1 MTIRDLAAQTGYS
14 VGTISR
20 VLNDRPNVSK
30 KARAAILAAVE
41 ASGFQLN
48 VNAKQLKQQQGD
60 TILVV
65 VKGTGNELFGSLLEA
80 IQRRVMGTRYPLVVD
95 YMDEDRNEVQRAL
108 QLFREKKPKGILFLG
123 GNKESFTE
131 DFAQITIPCVM
142 VTSDAS
148 GLPYSN
154 LSSVVSDD
162 RLGANQAIRHLMDL
176 GHRHIAVIGGCQ
188 ATSDTSRLRYL
199 GCLDAFCA
207 GNLTFDEDRN
217 YRRGR
222 FSFADGYR
230 AAKDLF
236 CQEQHPTAI
245 FAMADVM
252 AIGAIRAIRDAGLR
266 VPEDVSVM
274 GYDGLTLGEYFVPKL
289 ATICQDVDRLAER
302 SVDILLSHI
311 DRSGGPHYE
320 TVPVAIRA
328 AESAQPPTVRSE

>member
-1 MTIRDLAAQTGYS
+1 MTIKDLSAQTGYS

-20 VLNDRPNVSK
+20 VLNGRPNVSK
-30 KARAAILAAVE
+30 QAREAILAAVE

-80 IQRRVMGTRYPLVVD
+80 IQRRVMETRYPLVVD
-95 YMDEDRNEVQRAL
+95 YMDEGCNEVQRAL
-108 QLFREKKPKGILFLG
+108 QLFREKKPQGILFLG
-123 GNKESFTE
+123 GNKENFTE
-131 DFAQITIPCVM
+131 DFARITVPCVM

-148 GLPYSN
+148 GLPHDN

-162 RLGANQAIRHLMDL
+162 RLGAEYAIRHLCDL
-176 GHRHIAVIGGCQ
+176 GHRRIAIIGGDPD
-188 ATSDTSRLRYL
+188 TSDTSMLRYT
-199 GCLDAFCA
+199 GCLDAFRAQAIPFCRESD
-207 GNLTFDEDRN
+207 FRS
-217 YRRGR
+217 GR

-230 AAKDLF
+230 AARALF
-236 CQEQHPTAI
+236 QNGQRPTAI

-274 GYDGLTLGEYFVPKL
+274 GYDGLILGEYFVPKL
-289 ATICQDVDRLAER
+289 ATICQDVERLAER

-311 DRSGGPHYE
+311 DRSGGPQHE
-320 TVPVAIRA
+320 TVPVTIRA
-328 AESAQPPTVRSE
+328 AESAQPLNSKE